1 MNASQATTKRERNIQ
16 SEIRIFI
23 AKMCKA
29 KNVIKLFIAKCK
41 GVLK

>member
-1 MNASQATTKRERNIQ
+1 MNASQATTKRERNSQ

-29 KNVIKLFIAKCK
+29 KNVIKLFIAMCK